1 MKIASAADRAS
12 RTGNSNMPTIRL
24 SKPVSQQGCLIFYLH
39 TSRNWSDGAD
49 ARPLDQTLVRLP
61 GLADCKLTCSP
72 ESVNLVFEWG
82 KRQYNR
88 GFLVNLTHLPGPQ
101 TYCII
106 FTWNSAKGRC
116 DGYLNGVPMNLPGT
130 RYKPWHIDGH
140 ADRVILGRGPNRVF
154 DVRLDPDYRAPKAIS
169 GIVPPTLAGKYKA
182 LLGYSQPP
190 APIRIGSRRGKLLY
204 SQRLNNKTDISK
216 WIMEGPGK
224 ITFTDAAMKLQTQ
237 PAGTFA
243 GPGHFVLWCP
253 RTFPNRFIADWQFK
267 PLRRTG
273 LAIIFFAARGANG
286 DDIFNPHLP
295 PRDGIFSQYTH
306 GAIVSYHFSY
316 FANLPLFQS
325 GRPSSNLRKNNQ
337 FYLTAVGPV
346 AVAPGSRGFQ
356 KLRIIKDGRHIQLLV
371 NGKVSLDWTDNDPR
385 RFGRPYGIGK
395 IGFRQ
400 MAGTVG
406 EYRDFKVWALKSP
419 K

>member
-1 MKIASAADRAS
+1 MI
-12 RTGNSNMPTIRL
+12 MPTIRL
-24 SKPVSQQGCLIFYLH
+24 SEPVSQQGCLSFYLH
-39 TSRNWSDGAD
+39 TSQTWRDGAN
-49 ARPLDQTLVRLP
+49 AHALDQTLVRLP
-61 GLADCKLTCSP
+61 GLANCKLTCGAD
-72 ESVNLVFEWG
+72 SVNLVFEWG

-106 FTWNSAKGRC
+106 FTWNSKKGRC

-130 RYKPWHIDGH
+130 RYKPWHIVGH
-140 ADRVILGRGPNRVF
+140 TDSVTLGRGPNRVS
-154 DVRLDPDYRAPKAIS
+154 DVRLDPKYVAPRAIS
-169 GIVPPTLAGKYKA
+169 RIVPAALEGKHKA
-182 LLGYSQPP
+182 LLGYFQPP
-190 APIRIGSRRGKLLY
+190 APIRIRSRRGKLLY
-204 SQRLNNKTDISK
+204 AQRLNDKTDVTK

-224 ITFTDAAMKLQTQ
+224 ITFQDAAMKLQTQ

-243 GPGHFVLWCP
+243 GPGHFVFWCP
-253 RTFPNRFIADWQFK
+253 MTFPNRFVADWQFK
-267 PLRRTG
+267 PLSRTG

-286 DDIFNPHLP
+286 EDIFNPNLP

-316 FANLPLFQS
+316 FANLPLFQA
-325 GRPSSNLRKNNQ
+325 GRPSSNLRKNNR

-346 AVAPGSRGFQ
+346 AVAPGATGFQ

-371 NGKVSLDWTDNDPR
+371 NGKVSLDWTDNHPR
-385 RFGRPYGIGK
+385 RFGQPYGSGK
-395 IGFRQ
+395 IGLRQ